1 MTDGRR
7 IVADTRQRFIFH
19 ITHIDNLPAIIES
32 GGLSSDRR
40 LLGASGDRIV
50 IGYEEIKRRRLEE
63 LSVHCHPGTRV
74 GDYVPFYFCPR
85 SPMLYVI
92 HRRNEGLSFKGGQER
107 VVHLVSTVEL
117 AVKAAADRPFAFSDG
132 NAGTRFTQF
141 SKDLNQLDSLV
152 DWSAVQAHYWSDPAV
167 KERKQAEFL
176 VHDTFPWP
184 AIVAIGVINQSVE
197 EDVKAIVGLTA
208 HRPKIAVK
216 PDWYY

>member
-1 MTDGRR
+1 M
-7 IVADTRQRFIFH
+7 ADTQKRLIFH
-19 ITHIDNLPAIIES
+19 ITHIDNLPAIINS

-40 LLGASGDRIV
+40 LLGVSGGRIV
-50 IGYEEIKRRRLEE
+50 IGYEEIKRRRLDE

-92 HRRNEGLSFKGGQER
+92 HRRNAGLSFKGGQER

-117 AVKAAADRPFAFSDG
+117 AVQAAADRPFAFSDG

-141 SKDLNQLDSLV
+141 SKDLGQLDSLV
-152 DWSAVQAHYWSDPAV
+152 DWNAVGELYWSDSAV

-176 VHDTFPWP
+176 VHDSFPWT
-184 AIVAIGVINQSVE
+184 AIAAIGVINQSVE
-197 EDVKAIVGLTA
+197 DDVKAILELAV
-208 HRPKIAVK
+208 HRPMIAVK